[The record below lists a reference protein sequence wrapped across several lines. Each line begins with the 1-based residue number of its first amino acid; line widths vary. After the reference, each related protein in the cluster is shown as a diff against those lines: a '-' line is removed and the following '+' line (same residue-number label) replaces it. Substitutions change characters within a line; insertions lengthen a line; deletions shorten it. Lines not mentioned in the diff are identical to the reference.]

1 MAMDDVPPP
10 APAPISRPLALG
22 ANERFETFEL
32 TPLTRSAA
40 ETAPMPIR
48 PAAPLASRDTDAT
61 ITALLARL
69 ERSVAARDPQETPSA
84 PAPRSLD

>member
-1 MAMDDVPPP
+1 
-10 APAPISRPLALG
+10 
-22 ANERFETFEL
+22 FEL

-84 PAPRSLD
+84 PAPRSLDDTLGALRRMATRASG